1 MKCCCGDFSAISLDM
16 LGTDE
21 VSKDVMV
28 ATTTIHVA
36 VEGNNIRMSVAVQTT
51 QFFSVFLR
59 IGSPLF
65 LCLLICWW
73 MKSL

>member
-1 MKCCCGDFSAISLDM
+1 MYDITFRYCWELMKCCCGDFSAISLDI

-36 VEGNNIRMSVAVQTT
+36 VEGNRTFV
-51 QFFSVFLR
+51 
-59 IGSPLF
+59 
-65 LCLLICWW
+65 
-73 MKSL
+73 